1 MCALIFLMLSA
12 CSNDELKVDEKP
24 APPQMETEDEAQ
36 EEKEVKN
43 EEASAQIAVVKK
55 FIEIAYFDEGTY
67 EDFTALYADPKKA
80 NTEEEFNEFRK
91 SNEPKDVFP
100 VDSDSAKD
108 VSKHLVAKLIDET
121 NADVYWLENVK
132 KDKKEDAESVW
143 SVTKIEDEWKIK

>member
-1 MCALIFLMLSA
+1 MKKSYGLILTLLVLVLALGA
-12 CSNDELKVDEKP
+12 CSGDK
-24 APPQMETEDEAQ
+24 
-36 EEKEVKN
+36 EKEEPTKEEPKN
-43 EEASAQIAVVKK
+43 EEASAQIAVVEK

-67 EDFTALYADPKKA
+67 EDFTALYADPEKA

-121 NADVYWLENVK
+121 NADVYWLEDVK

>member
-1 MCALIFLMLSA
+1 MKKSYGLILTLLVLVLALGA
-12 CSNDELKVDEKP
+12 CSGDKAK
-24 APPQMETEDEAQ
+24 
-36 EEKEVKN
+36 EEPKN
-43 EEASAQIAVVKK
+43 EEASEQIAVVEE
-55 FIEIAYFDEGTY
+55 FINIAYFDEGSY
-67 EDFTALYADPKKA
+67 EDFTALYADPEKA

-121 NADVYWLENVK
+121 NADVYWLEDVK

-143 SVTKIEDEWKIK
+143 SVTKIEDDWKIK